1 MFIKRISSL
10 VLMSCL
16 LVVCG
21 SVAAAQGH
29 AGQLAR
35 LKRALA
41 LTDTQVTRVSAL
53 VKKHRQA
60 AFPLRQDMRA
70 RNQELQ
76 KALETPEPNPNAVG
90 QLVIARRGLNK
101 QLRALNVNLR
111 SDIAALLTPEQ
122 QQKLEQLKERRNAR
136 RLRAYG
142 SN

>member
-1 MFIKRISSL
+1 MFIKKISSV

-16 LVVCG
+16 LVVCS
-21 SVAAAQGH
+21 SVAAAQGQ

-35 LKRALA
+35 LKRFLA
-41 LTDTQVTRVSAL
+41 LTDTQFTDVSAL

-60 AFPLRQDMRA
+60 GFPLRQDVRA

-101 QLRALNVNLR
+101 QLRALNVKLR
-111 SDIAALLTPEQ
+111 SDIAAVLTPEQ
-122 QQKLEQLKERRNAR
+122 KQKFEQLKALRGKRRG
-136 RLRAYG
+136 RA
-142 SN
+142 